1 MRPYRVRVDLRID
14 LGTGHSAAAEARLR
28 DEIMT
33 LLRGQVGGFLQL
45 SEAAAAERLV
55 SSAGDLD
62 RLANEQFVPFQSGNL
77 DKILLA
83 SVDRELGQTVCRARE
98 WDATTRGIGPLVSR
112 STPAEAEVS
121 ATLVGC
127 LRAVF
132 RPVAVV
138 EQTKEGVIT
147 LHGRG
152 THSPPHDPAWAPLAT
167 GTVFEPYYRYLTK
180 ERQVDR
186 IQRIPWTYLVC
197 GEHDADQ
204 GTAGA
209 APVSGLRTA
218 ISARRR
224 RIEAVA
230 LGVPIGA
237 ESTTVRLRTRPP
249 ARRPIVGVEV
259 LVQAERYVPP
269 PAEGQTPP
277 PPLARLVSDRR
288 GEFKLP
294 TSVTVPGKA
303 VWLFVYS
310 GSQLLGRVPM
320 VPGLREQEE
329 LELSDDSLRLQ
340 VEGDIALLQAR
351 LVDLAAQKAVQIAT
365 ARKRAGDK
373 DFAGAEELIKR
384 VEEGIKPPALLA
396 ELNTIRSPALKL
408 ARDARD
414 KQTEARI
421 KKLCDDTA
429 EIITVHFGPEGLLDL
444 RDELTE
450 LKEIAEDEAN
460 GVQPRPKT
468 PRTPRAKRSTKGT
481 KAASGEPAATESPA
495 TPAATPPLAESPS
508 RCWPRP
514 NAV

>member
-1 MRPYRVRVDLRID
+1 MRPYRFRIDFRID
-14 LGTGHSAAAEARLR
+14 LGAGHSATAEARLR
-28 DEIMT
+28 DEILV
-33 LLRGQVGGFLQL
+33 LLRGQVGRFLEV
-45 SEAAAAERLV
+45 SEAAATERLV

-62 RLANEQFVPFQSGNL
+62 RLSSEQFVPFQAGEF

-112 STPAEAEVS
+112 STPADAEVA

-152 THSPPHDPAWAPLAT
+152 THTPPHDPAWAPLST

-180 ERQVDR
+180 ERLVDR
-186 IQRIPWTYLVC
+186 VQRIPWTYLVC
-197 GEHDADQ
+197 GEQDPDR

-237 ESTTVRLRTRPP
+237 DSTTVRLRTRPP

-269 PAEGQTPP
+269 PAEGQSPP

-288 GEFKLP
+288 GEFRLP
-294 TSVTVPGKA
+294 TSVTAPGKA

-320 VPGLREQEE
+320 VPGLREHEE

-351 LVDLAAQKAVQIAT
+351 LVDLAAQRAVQMAT

-384 VEEGIKPPALLA
+384 VEEGAKPPALLA

-408 ARDARD
+408 ARDQRD

-421 KKLCDDTA
+421 KRLCDDTA
-429 EIITVHFGPEGLLDL
+429 EIITVHFGPEGILDL
-444 RDELTE
+444 RDEVTE
-450 LKEIAEDEAN
+450 LKEIAEDEAA

-468 PRTPRAKRSTKGT
+468 PRTPRAKRSSKGA
-481 KAASGEPAATESPA
+481 KAASGEPASSEAPA
-495 TPAATPPLAESPS
+495 DPAAA
-508 RCWPRP
+508 
-514 NAV
+514 NAAG

>member
-14 LGTGHSAAAEARLR
+14 LAAGHSAPAEARLR
-28 DEIMT
+28 EEILT
-33 LLRGQVGGFLQL
+33 ILRGQVGSFLEL
-45 SEAAAAERLV
+45 SEAPAEARLIA
-55 SSAGDLD
+55 SAGDLE
-62 RLANEQFVPFQSGNL
+62 RLTPEQFAPLQAGDF

-83 SVDRELGQTVCRARE
+83 SVDREMGQTVCRARE
-98 WDATTRGIGPLVSR
+98 WDATTRGIGPLVTRATSED
-112 STPAEAEVS
+112 AAV
-121 ATLVGC
+121 ANTLVSG

-147 LHGRG
+147 LRGRG
-152 THSPPHDPAWAPLAT
+152 THTPPHDPAWAPLSA

-180 ERQVDR
+180 ERVVDR

-197 GEHDADQ
+197 GDADTDR
-204 GTAGA
+204 GTSGA

-230 LGVPIGA
+230 LGVPVGA
-237 ESTTVRLRTRPP
+237 EATTVKLRTRPP

-269 PAEGQTPP
+269 PAAGQAPQ

-288 GEFKLP
+288 GEFRLP
-294 TSVTVPGKA
+294 TAVTTPGKA

-310 GSQLLGRVPM
+310 GSQLLGRVPL
-320 VPGLREQEE
+320 VPGLRDREE

-351 LVDLAAQKAVQIAT
+351 LVDLAAQRAVQMAT

-429 EIITVHFGPEGLLDL
+429 EIITVHFGSEGITDL
-444 RDELTE
+444 RDEVIE
-450 LKEIAEDEAN
+450 LKEIAEDEAA
-460 GVQPRPKT
+460 GVQPRPRT

-481 KAASGEPAATESPA
+481 KAATGDPGTTNPPPPPASGGAAG
-495 TPAATPPLAESPS
+495 
-508 RCWPRP
+508 
-514 NAV
+514 